1 MSTSTSIAPALELTG
16 VTAGYGRTTVL
27 RDVTVTV
34 AAGSVVALIGP
45 NGAGKTTL
53 LRAAGGVLRP
63 SAGRIASGGEDLT
76 GSRAHQR
83 ARAGVCLIPE
93 GRGIFPGLS
102 VRENLLMQV
111 PPWKKASSFEPALDA
126 FPVLGERLSQRAGS
140 MSGGQQQMLALAR
153 CFLSDP
159 SVVLLDE
166 VSMGLAPR
174 VIDEI
179 FAALQTL
186 ADSGVALLVVEQYVN
201 RALAMADQVYLLDR
215 GQTVF
220 SGPASDLDADEVVRR
235 YLHVSPASDG
245 DQPSGH
251 VSHGPSARP

>member
-1 MSTSTSIAPALELTG
+1 MTAAPKDTAALELVG

-27 RDVTVTV
+27 RDVSVTV
-34 AAGSVVALIGP
+34 PAGSVVALIGP

-53 LRAAGGVLRP
+53 LRTAGGLMRP
-63 SAGRIASGGEDLT
+63 SSGRVLSGGEELT
-76 GSRAHQR
+76 KRRAHQR
-83 ARAGVCLIPE
+83 AKAGVCLIPE
-93 GRGIFPGLS
+93 GRGIFPNLT

-111 PPWKKASSFEPALDA
+111 PPWQRGSGFDPAVEA
-126 FPVLGERLSQRAGS
+126 FPVLGERLAQRAGS

-153 CFLSDP
+153 CFLSAP

-179 FAALQTL
+179 FAALQKL
-186 ADSGVALLVVEQYVN
+186 ADAGVALLVVEQYVN
-201 RALAMADQVYLLDR
+201 RALAMADHVYLLDR

-220 SGPASDLDADEVVRR
+220 SGKAAELDADEVIRR
-235 YLHVSPASDG
+235 YLHVETANGTAGAQTPNRE
-245 DQPSGH
+245 
-251 VSHGPSARP
+251 PSAQP